1 MKKKTIPVMF
11 RLNESDLA
19 EIKRIAE
26 AERRT
31 AASVI
36 RQAVAELLRRKYR
49 KL

>member
-19 EIKRIAE
+19 EIKKVAE

-31 AASVI
+31 IASVI